1 MRNATGLHHNTF
13 CTGGARRKD
22 APEIYLENIR
32 LKEQLGRV
40 NGNDEESPTLTVLD
54 MLEQLHKDQEDI
66 KTGIIKNKYRK
77 RVIDINIFIFYF

>member
-1 MRNATGLHHNTF
+1 MFLYSTWTSFSVNTI

-32 LKEQLGRV
+32 LREKLSR
-40 NGNDEESPTLTVLD
+40 NGNDEESFTLTVLD

-66 KTGIIKNKYRK
+66 KTGMIKKKEIQEKGNLH
-77 RVIDINIFIFYF
+77 